1 MKIKTY
7 SEVQKFQEGGV
18 APAAPA
24 AAPAQDQAMQ
34 QIAQMAQEIISQLGP
49 EGAAMLAQAIMEILQ
64 SQAPVGVPEEEV
76 AFQKCGGKI
85 KKKARK
91 MACGSKV
98 AKCGTK
104 LAKCGGKTAK
114 C

>member
-1 MKIKTY
+1 M
-7 SEVQKFQEGGV
+7 
-18 APAAPA
+18 APEAAP

-34 QIAQMAQEIISQLGP
+34 QIAQMAQEIIGQLGP
-49 EGAAMLAQAIMEILQ
+49 DAAAMLAQTIMEMLQ
-64 SQAPVGVPEEEV
+64 SQAPIGAPEEEV

-85 KKKARK
+85 KKKAKK